1 MTETMWDEDRN
12 GRDVLEREVPREEPQ
27 RQYYFIERAKKIL
40 QQKERLLGRP
50 LTACTMIFGC
60 QMNVHDSERMSGLLE
75 ANGYVRAEE
84 GVEPDLVVFNTC
96 AVRENAAN
104 RLALFAPEAV
114 VNTIDHFKVINKRRL
129 TLPEEI
135 AEVFR
140 CPNTNCASHGEPVK
154 SRFYVRKQSGQTKLK
169 CHYCEKTFSRD
180 SVTEA

>member
-1 MTETMWDEDRN
+1 METPKLSVEAIEKGTVIDHIPA
-12 GRDVLEREVPREEPQ
+12 GKGLIIL
-27 RQYYFIERAKKIL
+27 RQFKLLHYGSAVTVGFNLPSKTQVSKDIIKI
-40 QQKERLLGRP
+40 
-50 LTACTMIFGC
+50 T
-60 QMNVHDSERMSGLLE
+60 
-75 ANGYVRAEE
+75 
-84 GVEPDLVVFNTC
+84 GVWLD
-96 AVRENAAN
+96 ENAAN

-129 TLPEEI
+129 TLPDEI

-180 SVTEA
+180 SVAEA

>member
-1 MTETMWDEDRN
+1 METPKLSVEAIEKGTVIDHIPA
-12 GRDVLEREVPREEPQ
+12 GKGLIIL
-27 RQYYFIERAKKIL
+27 RQFKLLHYGSAVTVDFNLPSKTQGSKDIIKI
-40 QQKERLLGRP
+40 
-50 LTACTMIFGC
+50 T
-60 QMNVHDSERMSGLLE
+60 
-75 ANGYVRAEE
+75 
-84 GVEPDLVVFNTC
+84 GVWLDD
-96 AVRENAAN
+96 NAAN

-129 TLPEEI
+129 TLPDEI

>member
-1 MTETMWDEDRN
+1 METPHLSVEAIEKGTVIDHIPA
-12 GRDVLEREVPREEPQ
+12 GKGLIIL
-27 RQYYFIERAKKIL
+27 RQFKLLHYGSAVTVGFNLPSKTQGSKDIIKI
-40 QQKERLLGRP
+40 
-50 LTACTMIFGC
+50 T
-60 QMNVHDSERMSGLLE
+60 
-75 ANGYVRAEE
+75 
-84 GVEPDLVVFNTC
+84 GVWLDD
-96 AVRENAAN
+96 NAAN

-114 VNTIDHFKVINKRRL
+114 VNTIDHFNGINKRRL

-180 SVTEA
+180 SVAEA

>member
-1 MTETMWDEDRN
+1 METPKLSVEAIEKGTVIDHIPA
-12 GRDVLEREVPREEPQ
+12 GKGLIIL
-27 RQYYFIERAKKIL
+27 RQFKLLHYSSAVTVGFNLPSKTQGSKDIIKI
-40 QQKERLLGRP
+40 
-50 LTACTMIFGC
+50 T
-60 QMNVHDSERMSGLLE
+60 
-75 ANGYVRAEE
+75 
-84 GVEPDLVVFNTC
+84 GVWLD
-96 AVRENAAN
+96 ENAAN

-129 TLPEEI
+129 TLPDEI

-180 SVTEA
+180 SVAEA

>member
-1 MTETMWDEDRN
+1 MENKKLSVEAIEN
-12 GRDVLEREVPREEPQ
+12 GTVIDHIPAGLGLTIL
-27 RQYYFIERAKKIL
+27 RQFKLLHYGSAVTVGFNLPSKTQGSKDIIKI
-40 QQKERLLGRP
+40 
-50 LTACTMIFGC
+50 T
-60 QMNVHDSERMSGLLE
+60 
-75 ANGYVRAEE
+75 
-84 GVEPDLVVFNTC
+84 GVWLDD
-96 AVRENAAN
+96 NAAN

-154 SRFYVRKQSGQTKLK
+154 SRFYVRKQSSQTKLK

>member
-1 MTETMWDEDRN
+1 METPKLSVEAIEKGTVIDHIPA
-12 GRDVLEREVPREEPQ
+12 GKGLIIL
-27 RQYYFIERAKKIL
+27 RQFKLLHYGSAVTVGFSLPSKTQGNKDIIKI
-40 QQKERLLGRP
+40 
-50 LTACTMIFGC
+50 T
-60 QMNVHDSERMSGLLE
+60 
-75 ANGYVRAEE
+75 
-84 GVEPDLVVFNTC
+84 GVWLDD
-96 AVRENAAN
+96 NAAN

-129 TLPEEI
+129 TLPDEI

-180 SVTEA
+180 SVAEA

>member
-1 MTETMWDEDRN
+1 METPKLSVEAIEKGTVIDHIPA
-12 GRDVLEREVPREEPQ
+12 GKGLIIL
-27 RQYYFIERAKKIL
+27 RQFKLLHYGSAVTVGFNLPSKTQGSKDIIKI
-40 QQKERLLGRP
+40 
-50 LTACTMIFGC
+50 T
-60 QMNVHDSERMSGLLE
+60 
-75 ANGYVRAEE
+75 
-84 GVEPDLVVFNTC
+84 GVWLDD
-96 AVRENAAN
+96 NAAN

-114 VNTIDHFKVINKRRL
+114 VNTIEHFKVINKRRL

>member
-1 MTETMWDEDRN
+1 METPKLSVEAIEKGTVIDHIPA
-12 GRDVLEREVPREEPQ
+12 GKGLIIL
-27 RQYYFIERAKKIL
+27 RQFKLLHYGSAVTVGFNLPSKTQGSKDIIKI
-40 QQKERLLGRP
+40 
-50 LTACTMIFGC
+50 T
-60 QMNVHDSERMSGLLE
+60 
-75 ANGYVRAEE
+75 
-84 GVEPDLVVFNTC
+84 GVWLDD
-96 AVRENAAN
+96 NAAN

-129 TLPEEI
+129 TLPNEI

-180 SVTEA
+180 SVAEA

>member
-1 MTETMWDEDRN
+1 METPKLSVEAIEKGTVIDHIPA
-12 GRDVLEREVPREEPQ
+12 GKGLIIL
-27 RQYYFIERAKKIL
+27 RQFKLLHYGSAVTVGFNLPSKTQGSKDIIKITGVWL
-40 QQKERLLGRP
+40 DD
-50 LTACTMIFGC
+50 
-60 QMNVHDSERMSGLLE
+60 NV
-75 ANGYVRAEE
+75 
-84 GVEPDLVVFNTC
+84 
-96 AVRENAAN
+96 AN

-129 TLPEEI
+129 TLPDEI

>member
-1 MTETMWDEDRN
+1 MENKKLSVEAIEN
-12 GRDVLEREVPREEPQ
+12 GTVIDHIPAGLGLAIL
-27 RQYYFIERAKKIL
+27 RQFKLLHYGSAVTVGFNLPSKTQGSKDIIKI
-40 QQKERLLGRP
+40 
-50 LTACTMIFGC
+50 T
-60 QMNVHDSERMSGLLE
+60 
-75 ANGYVRAEE
+75 
-84 GVEPDLVVFNTC
+84 GVWLDD
-96 AVRENAAN
+96 NAAN

>member
-1 MTETMWDEDRN
+1 METPKLSVEAIEKGTVIDHIPA
-12 GRDVLEREVPREEPQ
+12 GKGLIIL
-27 RQYYFIERAKKIL
+27 RQFKLLHYGSAVTVGFNLPSKTQGSKDIIKI
-40 QQKERLLGRP
+40 
-50 LTACTMIFGC
+50 T
-60 QMNVHDSERMSGLLE
+60 
-75 ANGYVRAEE
+75 
-84 GVEPDLVVFNTC
+84 GVWLDD
-96 AVRENAAN
+96 NAAN

-114 VNTIDHFKVINKRRL
+114 VNTIEHFKVINKRRL

-140 CPNTNCASHGEPVK
+140 CPNTNCASQGEPVK

>member
-1 MTETMWDEDRN
+1 METPKLSVEAIEQGTVIDHIPA
-12 GRDVLEREVPREEPQ
+12 GTGLIIL
-27 RQYYFIERAKKIL
+27 RQFKLLHYGSAVTVGFNLPSKTQGSKDIIKI
-40 QQKERLLGRP
+40 
-50 LTACTMIFGC
+50 T
-60 QMNVHDSERMSGLLE
+60 
-75 ANGYVRAEE
+75 
-84 GVEPDLVVFNTC
+84 GVWLDD
-96 AVRENAAN
+96 NAAN

-129 TLPEEI
+129 TLPDEI

-180 SVTEA
+180 SVAEA

>member
-1 MTETMWDEDRN
+1 MENKKLSVEAIEN
-12 GRDVLEREVPREEPQ
+12 GTVIDHIPAGLGLAIL
-27 RQYYFIERAKKIL
+27 RQFKLLHYGSAVTVGFNLPSKTQGSKDIIKI
-40 QQKERLLGRP
+40 
-50 LTACTMIFGC
+50 T
-60 QMNVHDSERMSGLLE
+60 
-75 ANGYVRAEE
+75 
-84 GVEPDLVVFNTC
+84 GVWLDD
-96 AVRENAAN
+96 NAAN

-129 TLPEEI
+129 TLPDEI

-180 SVTEA
+180 SVAEA

>member
-1 MTETMWDEDRN
+1 MENTKLSVEAIEN
-12 GRDVLEREVPREEPQ
+12 GTVIDHIPAGLGLTIL
-27 RQYYFIERAKKIL
+27 RQFKLLHYGSAVTVGFNLPSKTQGSKDIIKI
-40 QQKERLLGRP
+40 
-50 LTACTMIFGC
+50 T
-60 QMNVHDSERMSGLLE
+60 
-75 ANGYVRAEE
+75 
-84 GVEPDLVVFNTC
+84 GVWLDD
-96 AVRENAAN
+96 NAAN

-129 TLPEEI
+129 TLPDEI

-180 SVTEA
+180 SVAEA

>member
-1 MTETMWDEDRN
+1 METPKLSVEAIEKGTVIDHIPA
-12 GRDVLEREVPREEPQ
+12 GKGLIIL
-27 RQYYFIERAKKIL
+27 RQFKLLHYGSAVTVGFNLPSKTQGSKDIIKI
-40 QQKERLLGRP
+40 
-50 LTACTMIFGC
+50 T
-60 QMNVHDSERMSGLLE
+60 
-75 ANGYVRAEE
+75 
-84 GVEPDLVVFNTC
+84 GVWLDD
-96 AVRENAAN
+96 NAAN

-114 VNTIDHFKVINKRRL
+114 VNTIDHFKVINKRLL

>member
-1 MTETMWDEDRN
+1 METPKLSVEAIEKGTVIDHIPA
-12 GRDVLEREVPREEPQ
+12 GKGLIIL
-27 RQYYFIERAKKIL
+27 RQFKLLHYGIAVTFGFILPSKTQGSKDIIKI
-40 QQKERLLGRP
+40 
-50 LTACTMIFGC
+50 T
-60 QMNVHDSERMSGLLE
+60 
-75 ANGYVRAEE
+75 
-84 GVEPDLVVFNTC
+84 GVWLDD
-96 AVRENAAN
+96 NAAN

-129 TLPEEI
+129 TLPDEI
-135 AEVFR
+135 GEVFR

>member
-1 MTETMWDEDRN
+1 METPKLSVEAIEKGTVIDHIPS
-12 GRDVLEREVPREEPQ
+12 GKGLIIL
-27 RQYYFIERAKKIL
+27 RQFKLLHYGSAVTVGFNLPSKTQGSKDIIKI
-40 QQKERLLGRP
+40 
-50 LTACTMIFGC
+50 T
-60 QMNVHDSERMSGLLE
+60 
-75 ANGYVRAEE
+75 
-84 GVEPDLVVFNTC
+84 GVWLDD
-96 AVRENAAN
+96 NAAN

-114 VNTIDHFKVINKRRL
+114 VNTIEHFKVINKRRL

-135 AEVFR
+135 TEVFR

>member
-1 MTETMWDEDRN
+1 MENKKLSVEAIEN
-12 GRDVLEREVPREEPQ
+12 GTVIDHIPAGLGLTIL
-27 RQYYFIERAKKIL
+27 RQFKLLHYGSAVTVGFNLPSKTQGSKDIIKI
-40 QQKERLLGRP
+40 
-50 LTACTMIFGC
+50 T
-60 QMNVHDSERMSGLLE
+60 
-75 ANGYVRAEE
+75 
-84 GVEPDLVVFNTC
+84 GVWLDD
-96 AVRENAAN
+96 NAAN

-180 SVTEA
+180 SVAEA

>member
-1 MTETMWDEDRN
+1 METPKLSVEAIEKGTVIDHIPA
-12 GRDVLEREVPREEPQ
+12 GKGLIIL
-27 RQYYFIERAKKIL
+27 RQFKLLHYGSAVTVGFNLPSKTQGSKDIIKI
-40 QQKERLLGRP
+40 
-50 LTACTMIFGC
+50 T
-60 QMNVHDSERMSGLLE
+60 
-75 ANGYVRAEE
+75 
-84 GVEPDLVVFNTC
+84 GVWLDD
-96 AVRENAAN
+96 NAAN

-129 TLPEEI
+129 TLPDEI

-140 CPNTNCASHGEPVK
+140 CPNANCASHGEPVK